1 MFMGR
6 GAGDMPTASAIVSDL
21 LRASSTPV
29 HRYPTFITDPANAD
43 GLQKND
49 DWRCAFY
56 VRTMAIDWD
65 GRRAI
70 LMVDFRTSSPATLSS
85 MTMTRV
91 APDTGAHC
99 VTMMP

>member
-1 MFMGR
+1 MTKTFSRLYLPAAKFLSAVSSEIIETAMP
-6 GAGDMPTASAIVSDL
+6 AG
-21 LRASSTPV
+21 
-29 HRYPTFITDPANAD
+29 
-43 GLQKND
+43 
-49 DWRCAFY
+49 
-56 VRTMAIDWD
+56 
-65 GRRAI
+65 RAI